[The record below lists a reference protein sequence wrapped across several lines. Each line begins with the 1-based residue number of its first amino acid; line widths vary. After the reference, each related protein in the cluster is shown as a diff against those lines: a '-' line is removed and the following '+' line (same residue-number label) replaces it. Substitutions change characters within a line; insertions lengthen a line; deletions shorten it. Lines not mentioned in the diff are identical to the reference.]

1 MRSDAM
7 EEIASP
13 VNRNL
18 HNNNISTIEDNA
30 FRDLTN
36 INRLRLDN
44 NRISSIK
51 NITISG
57 LTNLRELRI
66 QDNPFHC
73 DCELIGLVDF
83 LKSGRVTVSGDP
95 RCFTPENLNGASLVS
110 LSAANLTCPDTTT
123 MDTTTMDTTSMDT
136 TTMDTTTMDT
146 TTDETNSSPLKEGNV
161 LVIVYLF
168 LCLLVKSM
176 MDF

>member
-1 MRSDAM
+1 M
-7 EEIASP
+7 
-13 VNRNL
+13 NL
-18 HNNNISTIEDNA
+18 ETLFLFDNSITKIEDNA
-30 FRDLTN
+30 FSDLTKLK
-36 INRLRLDN
+36 ILRLDN

-57 LTNLRELRI
+57 LTNLRDLRI

-83 LKSGRVTVSGDP
+83 LKSGRVSVSGDP

-110 LSAANLTCPDTTT
+110 LSAANLTCSDTI
-123 MDTTTMDTTSMDT
+123 
-136 TTMDTTTMDT
+136 
-146 TTDETNSSPLKEGNV
+146 DETNSAPLKEGNF